1 MENEVLRQSLG
12 IDVSKEGL
20 SRCLGSLNAD
30 LGKSFIPAPDVSN
43 DQKGFKELVKW
54 LESVRDKR
62 IELSIV
68 MEATGVYHEAL
79 AWFLYEKGYT
89 VCIMQSGR
97 VKRYAQSL
105 DQRSKTD
112 ALDSKML
119 AMLGCERQL
128 RAWEPPSPL
137 LQELKA
143 LSRERSTLLKE
154 ELIIKNRLS
163 ALQSG
168 SHPNKRS
175 VKRYKKRL
183 ALLKDQMREI
193 ELDMR
198 ELVTEDPEL
207 SKKFSYLESIPG
219 VSFVL
224 TATVVAETGGFNLIT
239 SAKQLTSYAGYDV
252 VLRESGSY
260 RGRTTISKKGNSRIR
275 GVLHMPSM
283 AATRINPTL
292 RPFYLRLKEKKA
304 KPLVAMVAVQRKM
317 LILMFE
323 LWKKEEF
330 YDAEYE
336 QKKAAR
342 TQGTCCTG

>member
-1 MENEVLRQSLG
+1 MKNEVLRQSLG
-12 IDVSKEGL
+12 IDVSKVSL

-30 LGKSFIPAPDVSN
+30 LSKSFIPAPDVSN
-43 DQKGFKELVKW
+43 DQEGFKELVKW
-54 LESVRDKR
+54 LESIRQKDV
-62 IELSIV
+62 ELTIV
-68 MEATGVYHEAL
+68 MEATGVYHEAF

-119 AMLGCERQL
+119 SMLGCERQL

-143 LSRERSTLLKE
+143 LSRERSTVIKE
-154 ELIIKNRLS
+154 ELIIKNRLG
-163 ALQSG
+163 ALRSG

-175 VKRYKKRL
+175 VKRYTRRL
-183 ALLKDQMREI
+183 DLLAKQMKEI

-198 ELVTEDPEL
+198 ELVAEDPKL

-239 SAKQLTSYAGYDV
+239 SAKQLACYAGYDV
-252 VLRESGSY
+252 VLRESGRY
-260 RGRTTISKKGNSRIR
+260 RGRTTISKKGNNRIR
-275 GVLHMPSM
+275 GVMHMPSM
-283 AATRINPTL
+283 AAVRINPTL

-304 KPLVAMVAVQRKM
+304 KPIVALVAVQRKM

-330 YDAEYE
+330 YDAEFE
-336 QKKAAR
+336 QKKAASLHE
-342 TQGTCCTG
+342 TCCTG